1 MAAAY
6 KLGLP
11 QADADALRTTL
22 TDCSAGGDGAPSA
35 LERMTGTAQSTAEVL
50 RSTPVYRL
58 VTVIGI
64 ALVGAGLMARS
75 RRVLTAGR
83 RRERRRPGR
92 SRRR

>member
-1 MAAAY
+1 
-6 KLGLP
+6 
-11 QADADALRTTL
+11 
-22 TDCSAGGDGAPSA
+22 
-35 LERMTGTAQSTAEVL
+35 

-75 RRVLTAGR
+75 RRVLAPGR
-83 RRERRRPGR
+83 RRGRRRPGR